1 MVETPGDSFAEACD
15 GECAVLKSICGD
27 FAEKRLELGEEL
39 LDGIKVGAIGGEVNR
54 NCTAS
59 LDGFFDSIDFMN
71 ADVVHEHDVASLQ
84 GRSEKLFRIGLEHLA
99 GHRSFEHERRSD
111 TIMTQRS
118 DEGDGFPIAVRQL
131 LDQSLAL
138 RRPPVETGNRRGDT
152 RFIDK
157 NKALRIKPW
166 LLLLQGLAC
175 GGDVRPVLLGGPYTF
190 F

>member
-1 MVETPGDSFAEACD
+1 
-15 GECAVLKSICGD
+15 
-27 FAEKRLELGEEL
+27 
-39 LDGIKVGAIGGEVNR
+39 
-54 NCTAS
+54 
-59 LDGFFDSIDFMN
+59 MN
-71 ADVVHEHDVASLQ
+71 TDIVHEHDVAPLQ

-131 LDQSLAL
+131 LDQSLPL
-138 RRPPVETGNRRGDT
+138 RRPPVETGNCRGDA

-166 LLLLQGLAC
+166 LLLPQGLAC
-175 GGDVRPVLLGGPYTF
+175 GEFPSAICTRLSVVSLVFCFSFALVLPKQCASDTAN
-190 F
+190 